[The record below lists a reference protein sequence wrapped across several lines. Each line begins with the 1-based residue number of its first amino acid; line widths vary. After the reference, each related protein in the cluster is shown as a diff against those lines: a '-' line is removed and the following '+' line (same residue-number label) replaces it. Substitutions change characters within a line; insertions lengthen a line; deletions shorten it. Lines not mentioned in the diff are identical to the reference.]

1 MDNAIE
7 YSGLVTPRVFKLALE
22 CRKMN
27 NSLRNSL
34 QFLQNLIWTESSNET
49 SQELIVWGESKFY
62 EYT

>member
-22 CRKMN
+22 CRKM
-27 NSLRNSL
+27 
-34 QFLQNLIWTESSNET
+34 IWTESSNET